1 MDDIRRACHLDQ
13 SKQPKNRENL
23 IGNEAGAISN
33 AQHVELYLPSLNMGS
48 SLQSIS
54 SIGAK
59 RLALGTVQFGL
70 PYGVA
75 NTQGQVSH
83 DQAEAMLGAMRA
95 AGIDTIDTAIAYGE
109 AETVLGRI
117 GISGFRP
124 VSKVPAL
131 RESALAV
138 DDWVVSQVEASLE
151 RLRVPRLGGLM
162 LHAPDDLLGPNGQD
176 LARGLRRVRD
186 GGLADRIGLSV
197 YSPEQLAAVV
207 DRLPLEIIQIPLN
220 VFDRR
225 FVETGWLD
233 RLVSDD
239 VEVHARSVFLQ
250 GLLVMPSDRIPPKFA
265 PFRSL
270 IDGWHSWLA
279 GDAAAGRS
287 TVQACLAHVA
297 SYAGISRLVV
307 GADSLEQLQD
317 IIEAAS
323 AAPLR
328 APESL
333 ASPATPL
340 INPSQWNTL

>member
-1 MDDIRRACHLDQ
+1 M
-13 SKQPKNRENL
+13 
-23 IGNEAGAISN
+23 
-33 AQHVELYLPSLNMGS
+33 PSS
-48 SLQSIS
+48 STSQSLQATGC
-54 SIGAK
+54 IGAA
-59 RLALGTVQFGL
+59 RFALGTVQFGL

-75 NTQGQVSH
+75 NTQGQVSY
-83 DQAEAMLGAMRA
+83 DQAEAMLRAMRT

-117 GISGFRP
+117 GLSGLRL

-131 RESALAV
+131 REPALAV
-138 DDWVVSQVEASLE
+138 DDWVIGQVEASLE
-151 RLRVPRLGGLM
+151 RLNVTRLDGLM
-162 LHAPDDLLGPNGQD
+162 LHAPDDLLGPHGSD
-176 LARGLRRVRD
+176 LARGLLRARD
-186 GGLADRIGLSV
+186 AGLAERIGLSV
-197 YSPEQLAAVV
+197 YSPEQLAVLF
-207 DRLPLEIIQIPLN
+207 DRIPLEIIQIPLN

-250 GLLVMPSDRIPPKFA
+250 GLLLMPSDRVPSKFE
-265 PFRSL
+265 PFRTQ
-270 IDGWHSWLA
+270 IDGWHAWLS

-307 GADSLEQLQD
+307 GADSLAQFQD

-323 AAPLR
+323 TAPQR

-333 ASPATPL
+333 ASHATPL
-340 INPSQWNTL
+340 INPAQWNTL

>member
-1 MDDIRRACHLDQ
+1 MNNFLR
-13 SKQPKNRENL
+13 N
-23 IGNEAGAISN
+23 AG
-33 AQHVELYLPSLNMGS
+33 
-48 SLQSIS
+48 
-54 SIGAK
+54 SIGAA

-75 NTQGQVSH
+75 NTQGQVSYE
-83 DQAEAMLGAMRA
+83 QAVAMIGMLRTV
-95 AGIDTIDTAIAYGE
+95 GIDTIDTAIAYGE
-109 AETVLGRI
+109 AETLLGRI
-117 GISGFRP
+117 GIKGFRL
-124 VSKVPAL
+124 VSKLPAL
-131 RESALAV
+131 REPALAV
-138 DDWVVSQVEASLE
+138 DDWVMAQVEASLE

-162 LHAPDDLLGPNGQD
+162 LHAPDDLLGPHGSD
-176 LARGLRRVRD
+176 LARGLLRARD
-186 GGLADRIGLSV
+186 AGLAERIGLSV
-197 YSPEQLAAVV
+197 YSPEQLAVLV

-250 GLLVMPSDRIPPKFA
+250 GLLLMPSDRVPSKFA
-265 PFRSL
+265 PFRTL
-270 IDGWHSWLA
+270 IDGWHAWLS

-307 GADSLEQLQD
+307 GADSLAQFQD

-323 AAPLR
+323 TTPLR
-328 APESL
+328 APDSL

-340 INPSQWNTL
+340 INPAQWNTL

>member
-1 MDDIRRACHLDQ
+1 MPLNTTYTE
-13 SKQPKNRENL
+13 SYL
-23 IGNEAGAISN
+23 SSVSIS
-33 AQHVELYLPSLNMGS
+33 Q
-48 SLQSIS
+48 SLQAKG
-54 SIGAK
+54 SIGAA
-59 RLALGTVQFGL
+59 RIALGTVQFGL

-75 NTQGQVSH
+75 NTQGQVSY
-83 DQAEAMLGAMRA
+83 DQAEAMLRAMRT

-117 GISGFRP
+117 GVSGFRL
-124 VSKVPAL
+124 VSKVPVL
-131 RESALAV
+131 REPAIAV
-138 DDWVVSQVEASLE
+138 DDWVMAQVEASLE

-162 LHAPDDLLGPNGQD
+162 LHAPDDLLGPHGSD
-176 LARGLRRVRD
+176 LASGLLRARD
-186 GGLADRIGLSV
+186 AGLAERIGLSV
-197 YSPEQLAAVV
+197 YSPEQLAVLV

-233 RLVSDD
+233 RLVSND

-250 GLLVMPSDRIPPKFA
+250 GLLLMPSDRVPSKFA
-265 PFRSL
+265 PFRTL
-270 IDGWHSWLA
+270 IDGWHAWLS

-307 GADSLEQLQD
+307 GADSLAQFQD

-323 AAPLR
+323 TAPLR

-340 INPSQWNTL
+340 INPAQWNTL